1 MIKGYDR
8 GVEAAKNP
16 HLIQNRNPYPDGTFE
31 YERFKAGKGGTPD
44 PNVVAPISYTLDQ
57 LHPR

>member
-1 MIKGYDR
+1 MIKGYER

-16 HLIQNRNPYPDGTFE
+16 HLIQNRNPYPE
-31 YERFKAGKGGTPD
+31 WCAESKRFNAGRDGTPD